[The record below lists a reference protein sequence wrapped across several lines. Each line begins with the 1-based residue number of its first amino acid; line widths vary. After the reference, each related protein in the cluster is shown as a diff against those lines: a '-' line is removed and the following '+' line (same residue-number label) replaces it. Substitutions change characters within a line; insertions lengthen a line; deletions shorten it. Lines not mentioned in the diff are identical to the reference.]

1 MYIFIENNNMKNGKK
16 KKEGKKQKT
25 GVGLEPGTF
34 GSTRLHLT
42 TTLQR
47 LITQFRGKVFN
58 LMSFPSGETAITSK
72 RTMKTH
78 IPWQ

>member
-1 MYIFIENNNMKNGKK
+1 MYISIENNNMKNGKK
-16 KKEGKKQKT
+16 KKR

-47 LITQFRGKVFN
+47 LITKGWEKVFD
-58 LMSFPSGETAITSK
+58 LMPFPSGETASK
-72 RTMKTH
+72 IIVPH
-78 IPWQ
+78 

>member
-16 KKEGKKQKT
+16 RKKEKKKSE
-25 GVGLEPGTF
+25 VGLEPSTF

-58 LMSFPSGETAITSK
+58 LMSFPSGETAINSK
-72 RTMKTH
+72 E
-78 IPWQ
+78 Q

>member
-1 MYIFIENNNMKNGKK
+1 MYIFIENNNTKNGKK
-16 KKEGKKQKT
+16 KERRKKKS

-47 LITQFRGKVFN
+47 LITQPWGKVVN
-58 LMSFPSGETAITSK
+58 LMTFPSGETSASK
-72 RTMKTH
+72 IIVPH
-78 IPWQ
+78 

>member
-1 MYIFIENNNMKNGKK
+1 MYIFIENNNMKNG
-16 KKEGKKQKT
+16 GKKS

-47 LITQFRGKVFN
+47 LITQLWGKVFN
-58 LMSFPSGETAITSK
+58 LTPFPSGETASK
-72 RTMKTH
+72 IIVPH
-78 IPWQ
+78 